1 MRAHHAV
8 RGAYLAALARRFHAL
23 RGKRVALICK
33 DRFLRALAR
42 DALRLA
48 GHEVS
53 SDAEITFSLTES
65 QARVLPRERMLT
77 EEEQWLL
84 CSPGAEPAWRRGVR
98 YAGLRPARAAAL
110 R

>member
-1 MRAHHAV
+1 MRCIEKTLYTNGRIVTMDAAGSVAEAV
-8 RGAYLAALARRFHAL
+8 LVAGNVIEAVGPKDELAALARRFHAL

-65 QARVLPRERMLT
+65 QARVRSSVYFSLA
-77 EEEQWLL
+77 
-84 CSPGAEPAWRRGVR
+84 C
-98 YAGLRPARAAAL
+98 
-110 R
+110 